1 MVRLQATDRIVQYN
15 EVDTTLIDAEAVVEQ
30 VNSATNRQY
39 SLSISDTH
47 RGTFR
52 PNKRV
57 TLQDR
62 DGVTAYQGTVKGIV
76 SGVIASETSTYFGLE
91 DDAGELLLET
101 GSGLLFEK
109 PTIGSMYDLND
120 TIRFTGS
127 KTDTEEVDAIGILV
141 YQKQSKRYT

>member
-1 MVRLQATDRIVQYN
+1 MVPQAADRIVQYN

-30 VNSATNRQY
+30 VNIISATNRQY

-47 RGTFR
+47 RGTFQ

-91 DDAGELLLET
+91 DDAGDLLLET
-101 GSGLLFEK
+101 GSGLYLRN
-109 PTIGSMYDLND
+109 ND
-120 TIRFTGS
+120 WF
-127 KTDTEEVDAIGILV
+127 DV
-141 YQKQSKRYT
+141 